1 MWHIKF
7 KVTLFSML
15 ICQVLLLAGMGIS
28 VMFGVLVGLLPLF
41 ALPLWV
47 VKTKNPRLFWWL
59 GLKGPQFWMDK
70 VRTSIHTTTPRLR
83 PSPRLASHSPC
94 FLW

>member
-70 VRTSIHTTTPRLR
+70 VRAYTQQRLVSG
-83 PSPRLASHSPC
+83 PPRLASHSPC
-94 FLW
+94 FLG